1 MMKKTLLLNLFS
13 LAVIALFAQT
23 KVGMTTYDLQTN
35 NSNCRRVVTNA
46 AGEVVITY
54 TRSYTYSEAADDRG
68 TGYNYKNTSGVWS
81 EPTFATTAPTNGW
94 NNQRPDLDRTGW
106 PNVGILNNGNEIV
119 VSHFAGNTASFGGI
133 QVMQRALGSGAA
145 WNITELNSNNVSGS
159 FSDDATWPRVA
170 ITGDSILVISAAQTG
185 TLVNGVDG
193 GMFMHRS
200 TDGGTTWTQSFI
212 PFVNGSNFVNV
223 GGDVYD
229 IDANQNGTVAIVVG
243 RYNTFMLKSTDFGL
257 TWTAHDVVR
266 STDING
272 NPNANNYSGAAGE
285 SAERQD
291 ILDESFSVIV
301 DDNDN
306 VHVWAGRLDYL
317 KDDPNADG
325 SVYPFSEGLMYWNE
339 SMSEPVILHAS
350 RFTVEANAGCNPLYT
365 SAVINDPEFTQFG
378 LYRSSLVSQ
387 PSASYDAAGN
397 LVVAYTRMRT
407 AIIDPLDSSVLN
419 ASPDGYF
426 FKDVYLLKSAD
437 GGATWEGPFNVSN
450 QDTLECAFPGLP
462 RKFYN
467 NTIPV
472 IWMQDALPGNALQP
486 PTGYSHPYLSND
498 IMYDEI
504 PLSSIVTPLDE
515 TCPTLALL
523 DPGINNLTI
532 SQGCNPS
539 AEDYEEILVFDDV
552 PQGPDTNMVN
562 FVQGSI
568 TGSGLYDLYLVDNA
582 GNVSDTVQINVT
594 VAPDNTPPTY
604 TFIGPD
610 TLQVIIGDT
619 YVDPG
624 INYDDNG
631 CYPAAAP
638 STTDNVNPTLT
649 TGLGLATYVYT
660 IVDNAGNSTSAV
672 RYVEIISNDTEG
684 PIITL
689 TGGATDSVEVCTSY
703 DEQGATAFDLVDYTV
718 PVTINSSAVNINVV
732 GSYLVT
738 YTASDYAPIPNT
750 STFTRTVYVE
760 DNTAPLLTVEDD
772 NDLVTPA
779 DSYTEGGV
787 NYTYVGTNFVAPSV
801 SASDPNCSGQTVN
814 VTVNDA
820 SVNTSTAG
828 NYTAVVTATD
838 ENGNST
844 SQNLTVR
851 VGTEPTPNFTYFA
864 TSNSIV
870 VTNTSTGN
878 PTSYLWDFG
887 NGQTST
893 SPNSTPGVP
902 TYMAGQTYT
911 VCLTAKNRF
920 NDAPFNKTAQQECK
934 TVTISGIADRNE
946 LDASISVYPNPT
958 KGLVNV
964 EIADIKADNIKIE
977 ITNVIGTTIATK
989 ELTNVNAKEIVE
1001 FNLDKN
1007 AAGVY
1012 FINISSEGAYTT
1024 KRVIVK

>member
-1 MMKKTLLLNLFS
+1 MKKTLLLNLLS
-13 LAVIALFAQT
+13 LAVISLFAQT

-35 NSNCRRVVTNA
+35 NSNCRRVATNA
-46 AGEVVITY
+46 AGEVIITY
-54 TRSYTYSEAADDRG
+54 TRSYAYNEASTDRG
-68 TGYNYKNTSGVWS
+68 TGYNYKNAANVWS
-81 EPTFATTAPTNGW
+81 EPTFAATAPTNGW
-94 NNQRPDLDRTGW
+94 NGLRPDLDRTGW
-106 PNVGILNNGNEIV
+106 PNVGLLGNGNEVV
-119 VSHFAGNTASFGGI
+119 VSHFAGNTTQFGGI

-145 WNITELNSNNVSGS
+145 WNITELNSNNTSGT
-159 FSDDATWPRVA
+159 FTDDATWPRVA

-200 TDGGTTWTQSFI
+200 TDAGATWTQSFI
-212 PFVNGSNFVNV
+212 PFVNGSNFANV

-229 IDANQNGTVAIVVG
+229 IDANENGTVAIVVG
-243 RYNTFMLKSTDFGL
+243 RYNTFLLKSTDFGL
-257 TWTAHDVVR
+257 TWTSQAVVR
-266 STDING
+266 TTDING
-272 NPNANNYSGAAGE
+272 NDNANNYSGAAGE

-291 ILDESFSVIV
+291 IFDESFSVIV

-306 VHVWAGRLDYL
+306 VHLWAGRLDYQ

-325 SVYPFSEGLMYWNE
+325 SVFPFSEGLMYWNE
-339 SMSEPVILHAS
+339 SMSEPIILHAS
-350 RFTVEANAGCNPLYT
+350 RFTVEAGADCDPLYT
-365 SAVINDPEFTQFG
+365 NQVINDPNFTQFG

-407 AIIDPLDSSVLN
+407 AIIDPINETVLN

-426 FKDVYLLKSAD
+426 YKDVYLMKSSD
-437 GGATWEGPFNVSN
+437 GGATWEGPYNVSN

-467 NTIPV
+467 NTVPV
-472 IWMQDALPGNALQP
+472 IWMQDILPGNALQP
-486 PTGYSHPYLSND
+486 PTGYTHSYVSND
-498 IMYDEI
+498 IMYAEVS
-504 PLSSIVTPLDE
+504 LSSIVTPADE

-523 DPGINNLTI
+523 DPGVNNLTI
-532 SQGCNPS
+532 SQGCYPS
-539 AEDYEEILVFDDV
+539 AEDYETILVFDDV
-552 PQGPDTNMVN
+552 PQGPDTSMVN

-568 TGSGLYDLYLVDNA
+568 TGSGLYDLYLVDDA
-582 GNVSDTVQINVT
+582 GNTSDTVQINVT

-610 TLQVIIGDT
+610 TLQVIIGNT

-624 INYDDNG
+624 IDYEDDG

-638 STTDNVNPTLT
+638 SETDNVNPTLT
-649 TGLGLATYVYT
+649 TGLGLTTFVYT
-660 IVDNAGNSTSAV
+660 ITDNAGNSVNAV
-672 RYVEIISNDTEG
+672 RYVNIISNDTEG

-689 TGGATDSVEVCTSY
+689 IGGVTDTVEACTSY
-703 DEQGATAFDLVDYTV
+703 DEQGATAFDLVDYSV
-718 PVTINSSAVNINVV
+718 PVSINSGSIDINTV
-732 GSYLVT
+732 GTYSVT
-738 YTASDYAPIPNT
+738 YTASDNALPTNNT
-750 STFTRTVYVE
+750 TTITRTVYVV
-760 DNTAPLLTVEDD
+760 DNTAPLLTILDD
-772 NDLVTPA
+772 NNLLTPA

-787 NYTYVGTNFVAPSV
+787 NYTYLGTNFVAPSV
-801 SASDPNCSGQTVN
+801 TTSDPCVGQTIIV
-814 VTVNDA
+814 
-820 SVNTSTAG
+820 SVNSTNVNTNAEG

-851 VGTEPTPNFTYFA
+851 VGTEPTPDFTYFA
-864 TSNSIV
+864 TTNSIV

-902 TYMAGQTYT
+902 TYLSGQTYT

-920 NDAPFNKTAQQECK
+920 NDAPFNKPAQQECK
-934 TVTISGIADRNE
+934 QVTISGIADRNE
-946 LDASISVYPNPT
+946 LEASISVYPNPT
-958 KGLVNV
+958 NGIVNV
-964 EIADIKADNIKIE
+964 EIADIKASNIKVE
-977 ITNVIGTTIATK
+977 ITNVIGTIIATK
-989 ELTNVNAKEIVE
+989 ELTNVNSKEILE